1 MSDLPRQRPSACL
14 LQAGEHRPD
23 PKLFL
28 QFLWVLHRARH
39 CLGFFLVWGWGEMR
53 GRLRGM
59 KKYQKEHWEGR
70 ERNLEELGGMGRE
83 RKAWAACLP

>member
-1 MSDLPRQRPSACL
+1 
-14 LQAGEHRPD
+14 
-23 PKLFL
+23 
-28 QFLWVLHRARH
+28 
-39 CLGFFLVWGWGEMR
+39 MR

-70 ERNLEELGGMGRE
+70 ERNLEDLGGMGRE